1 MASSILI
8 IYTGGTIGMQQD
20 AETGALR
27 PFDFEHLLAEIPEL
41 RKFNYS
47 IDSHSFKRPID
58 SSNMNPKTWAKLA
71 KLIESN
77 YEAYDG
83 FVVLHGS
90 DTMAY
95 TASALSFMLQNL
107 GKPVIL
113 TGSQLPIG
121 VIRTDGKENLI
132 TSIEIAAAK
141 EDGLP
146 VVPEV
151 AVYFEYQLYRG
162 NRTTKISASH
172 FEAFLSPNY
181 PVIAEAGI
189 DIAYNHRFIRS
200 VSEGGLK
207 LSTDFCNEVG
217 VLKLYPGIHQSY
229 VQSVLKV
236 PELKAVII
244 ESYGAGNMPTDSW
257 LLNDIKEA
265 VDSGKKVINIT
276 QCLKGTVKQ
285 GSYETSKKLDKLG
298 VISGRDMTVESAI
311 TKTMYLLGSGTSDFE
326 TEFSVSLCGE

>member
-20 AETGALR
+20 AETGALK

-47 IDSHSFKRPID
+47 IDSHSFKKPLD
-58 SSNMNPKTWAKLA
+58 SSNMSPKTWAKLA
-71 KLIESN
+71 RLIETN
-77 YEAYDG
+77 YDNYDG

-95 TASALSFMLQNL
+95 SASALSFMLQNL
-107 GKPVIL
+107 SKPVIL

-132 TSIEIAAAK
+132 TAIEIAAAK
-141 EDGLP
+141 ENGKP
-146 VVPEV
+146 IVPEV
-151 AVYFEYQLYRG
+151 AIYFEYQLYRG

-189 DIAYNHRFIRS
+189 DISYNHQFIKTDRNG
-200 VSEGGLK
+200 ELR
-207 LSTDFCNEVG
+207 LSTDFCNQVG

-229 VQSVLKV
+229 VQSVLQV
-236 PELKAVII
+236 EDLKAVII
-244 ESYGAGNMPTDSW
+244 ESYGAGNMPTDDW
-257 LLNDIKEA
+257 LLDDIKSA
-265 VDSGKKVINIT
+265 VQSGKKIINIT

-285 GSYETSKKLDKLG
+285 GSYETSKKLGKLG
-298 VISGRDMTVESAI
+298 VISGRDMTIESAI
-311 TKTMYLLGSGTSDFE
+311 TKTMYLLGQGVDDFE
-326 TEFSVSLCGE
+326 AQFAASVCGE